1 MQCVKCN
8 KKIDDEDIFCGY
20 CGINQTKYSKYLEK
34 VNNKVHKEQDREYNS
49 KVKNAQ
55 KRLNQLQNSRTKEIQ
70 RIENSR
76 WQSIGGKSFSYNMTE
91 GKIIVNN
98 STYLFSD
105 IKSAEIVKQES
116 FRTVINTTETGKSKS
131 KKHVSLGGGI
141 LGAAVAG
148 PVGAVVGGS
157 VLGKTT
163 QKGQSN
169 TVTNSNNIPTCSHI
183 GVNVNLNGFST
194 EIVLLSS
201 TVDQSSSSYNANIRN
216 AQLIVDKLRNLSQTP
231 VPKKFLKPEEEQSVL
246 DIDKAIEGATKELKI
261 VTDDKPTYEIP
272 ESYLK

>member
-8 KKIDDEDIFCGY
+8 KKIGDEDIFCGY
-20 CGINQTKYSKYLEK
+20 CGINQAKYTKYLEK
-34 VNNKVHKEQDREYNS
+34 VNDKVHKEQDKEYNS
-49 KVKNAQ
+49 NVKNAQ
-55 KRLNQLQNSRTKEIQ
+55 KRLNQLQNNRTKEIQ
-70 RIENSR
+70 KIENNR
-76 WQSIGGKSFSYNMTE
+76 WQSIGGKSFLYNMTE

-105 IKSAEIVKQES
+105 IKSAEIIKQES
-116 FRTVINTTETGKSKS
+116 YRTVVNTTETGNSKS
-131 KKHVSLGGGI
+131 KKHVSIGGGI

-183 GVNVNLNGFST
+183 GISVNLNGFST

-201 TVDQSSSSYNANIRN
+201 TVDQSSSSYSVNIRN

-231 VPKKFLKPEEEQSVL
+231 VPKKYLKPEEEQSVL
-246 DIDKAIEGATKELKI
+246 DIDKEIEEAVKELKR

-272 ESYLK
+272 EGYLK